1 LPPDLSSSYRQKVG
15 LFRMIGK
22 ILIVDDV
29 STNRIVFKVKLTAA
43 GYNSVMA
50 GDGASCLNLARAE
63 VPDLILLD
71 LMLPDM
77 SGIDVLSQ
85 LKSDPLTRRI
95 PVVMFS
101 SEHDPAQRLAALQ
114 AGAEDFLS
122 RPIDDQ
128 TLLARLRGLLR
139 AREVVGGF
147 SSHEGELG
155 LFGMAEAAAPF
166 QMPGHV
172 ALVLNRVDAAMRL
185 RKQLATVSEDRLTV
199 LAPEDIYADLTERD
213 SPDVYLIDAD
223 VGGPGGGLRVMS
235 ELLSRSASRNAM
247 FCIFNHSSPSLNPAM
262 AFDLGANDL
271 VDSDLNASE
280 TAVRLHA
287 LVRRKREADR
297 LRASVQD
304 GLRLA
309 MIDPLTGLH
318 NRRYGIAQLNA
329 IAARARQDN
338 SDFAVMV
345 IDLDRFKAVNDRWGH
360 AAGDAVLVEVGA
372 RLSANLRS
380 SDLLARI
387 GGEEFLIALPATSPD
402 DASLVA
408 RRLCEATEC
417 APVVLEDGTRITVTI
432 SIGMT
437 VCCGLAPQDTPVD
450 VAEIVG
456 QADRALMKSK
466 ASGRNMV
473 TVLSRAA

>member
-1 LPPDLSSSYRQKVG
+1 
-15 LFRMIGK
+15 MIGK

-43 GYNSVMA
+43 GYGAVMA
-50 GDGASCLNLARAE
+50 GDGGSGLRLAASE
-63 VPDLILLD
+63 KPDLILLD

-77 SGIDVLSQ
+77 SGIDVLRQ
-85 LKSDPLTRRI
+85 LMANPLTRRI

-101 SEHDPAQRLAALQ
+101 SEHDTNLRLTALR

-139 AREVVGGF
+139 AREVVGGL
-147 SSHEGELG
+147 SSPEGDLG
-155 LFGMAEAAAPF
+155 LFGMEEQAGVFDA
-166 QMPGHV
+166 PGHV
-172 ALVLNRVDAAMRL
+172 ALLFSKAETAFLL
-185 RKQLATVSEDRLTV
+185 RKQLAAVGQERLTI
-199 LAPEDIYADLTERD
+199 LAQEEIYADRG
-213 SPDVYLIDAD
+213 SVSAPDVYLIDAD
-223 VGGPGGGLRVMS
+223 FGAPGGGLQVMS
-235 ELLSRSASRNAM
+235 ELLSRSASRNAS
-247 FCIFNHSSPSLNPAM
+247 FCIFNQASMNLVPAM
-262 AFDLGANDL
+262 AFDLGAHDL
-271 VDSDLNASE
+271 VDAQVNPSE
-280 TAVRLHA
+280 IAVRLHA
-287 LVRRKREADR
+287 LVKRKREADR

-318 NRRYGIAQLNA
+318 NRRYGTAQLNA
-329 IAARARQDN
+329 IAARARQEH
-338 SDFAVMV
+338 SEFAVMV
-345 IDLDRFKAVNDRWGH
+345 IDLDRFKSVNDRWGH
-360 AAGDAVLVEVGA
+360 AAGDTVLIEVAA

-380 SDLLARI
+380 TDLLARI
-387 GGEEFLIALPATSPD
+387 GGEEFLIALPATNRAE
-402 DASLVA
+402 ASIVA
-408 RRLCEATEC
+408 QRLCEATETT
-417 APVVLEDGTRITVTI
+417 PVVLNDGTRITVTI

-437 VCCGLAPQDTPVD
+437 IDSGVCSDNQANC

-473 TVLSRAA
+473 TILSRAA

>member
-1 LPPDLSSSYRQKVG
+1 
-15 LFRMIGK
+15 MIGK

-50 GDGASCLNLARAE
+50 GDGVTCLRLAQSE
-63 VPDLILLD
+63 LPDLILLD

-77 SGIDVLSQ
+77 SGIDVLRQ
-85 LKSDPLTRRI
+85 LKSNSITRRI

-101 SEHDPAQRLAALQ
+101 SEHDPAQRSAALR

-147 SSHEGELG
+147 SSPEGDLG
-155 LFGMAEAAAPF
+155 LFGLNEPAATFEA
-166 QMPGHV
+166 PGHV
-172 ALVLNRVDAAMRL
+172 ALVFNKAETAVLL
-185 RKQLATVSEDRLTV
+185 RKQLSAIGQDRISI
-199 LAPEDIYADLTERD
+199 LAPEDVFSDRGAV
-213 SPDVYLIDAD
+213 SAPDVYLIDAD
-223 VGGPGGGLRVMS
+223 VGSGGGGLRVMS
-235 ELLSRSASRNAM
+235 ELLSRSASRNAA
-247 FCIFNHSSPSLNPAM
+247 FCIFNHASPNLVPAI
-262 AFDLGANDL
+262 AFDLGAHDL
-271 VDSDLNASE
+271 VDAQVGVPE
-280 TAVRLHA
+280 IAVRLNT
-287 LVRRKREADR
+287 LVKRKREADR

-318 NRRYGIAQLNA
+318 NRRYGLAQLNA
-329 IAARARQDN
+329 IAARARQDTTE
-338 SDFAVMV
+338 FAVMV
-345 IDLDRFKAVNDRWGH
+345 IDIDRFKAVNDRWGH
-360 AAGDAVLVEVGA
+360 AAGDAVLIELA
-372 RLSANLRS
+372 SRLSVNLRA

-387 GGEEFLIALPATSPD
+387 GGEEFLFALPATNRAE
-402 DASLVA
+402 ASLVA
-408 RRLCEATEC
+408 QRLCETAETT
-417 APVVLEDGTRITVTI
+417 PVTLDDGTKIHVTI

-437 VCCGLAPQDTPVD
+437 IASGVCAENHANC
-450 VAEIVG
+450 VAEIVE

-466 ASGRNMV
+466 TSGRNMV
-473 TVLSRAA
+473 TILGRAA